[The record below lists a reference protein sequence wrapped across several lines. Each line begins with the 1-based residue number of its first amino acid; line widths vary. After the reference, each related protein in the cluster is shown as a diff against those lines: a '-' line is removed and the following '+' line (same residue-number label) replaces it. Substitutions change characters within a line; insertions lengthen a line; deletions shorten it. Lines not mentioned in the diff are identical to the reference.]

1 MPLYPPAEL
10 AEVVVE
16 VVEVD
21 VVVVEAG
28 ADVVVDVVVVVA
40 EVEHSDV
47 LGSMDLEFFSLL
59 KKDFDFVGEIL
70 FLYYFHPF
78 GI

>member
-1 MPLYPPAEL
+1 M
-10 AEVVVE
+10 VE

-28 ADVVVDVVVVVA
+28 VDVVVVA
-40 EVEHSDV
+40 EVEHSGV
-47 LGSMDLEFFSLL
+47 LGSKDLEFFSLL
-59 KKDFDFVGEIL
+59 KKDFGFVGEIP

>member
-1 MPLYPPAEL
+1 MD
-10 AEVVVE
+10 E

-21 VVVVEAG
+21 VVEAG
-28 ADVVVDVVVVVA
+28 VDVVVVA
-40 EVEHSDV
+40 EVERLDV
-47 LGSMDLEFFSLL
+47 LGSKDLESFFLL
-59 KKDFDFVGEIL
+59 KKDFGSAGEIL